1 MFGSTLQAAILV
13 RVCLEAQYKN
23 KHKKHIQ
30 FQDAKKEVFPM
41 KKLRVV
47 MCT

>member
-1 MFGSTLQAAILV
+1 MLGPTLQAAILV
-13 RVCLEAQYKN
+13 RICLEALYKN

-30 FQDAKKEVFPM
+30 FQDAKKEVFSM
-41 KKLRVV
+41 KKLRV